1 MSTNILNGDL
11 DTLENIIVDV
21 NSYSLS
27 ARKHEEILDEID
39 NMVKK
44 SDILKKELTDEVNS
58 KLHSGEKAICEGY
71 DKTLKDEKA
80 KLKSVKVERE
90 KAKEAGMR
98 DRIHDETIDLKKA
111 NEELIRKRKE
121 MFKADKVP
129 SFCSNK
135 LFYAFIYPQSFSDY
149 IIFLAI
155 MFGIFAV
162 IPELLAVFT
171 PIHAWGIILYE
182 CIVAIF
188 GITIFRGIRNVT
200 LLKHYEVIK
209 KGRKIADEIESNKGI
224 INKIK
229 KGIRSDTSETMY
241 NLGEFDDEIDAVSAD
256 IRKTEAEKA
265 SALED
270 FNKNVRPQ
278 IIKSIED
285 VRKPAIETLLGD
297 IKNKRAEADN
307 LAAELKAKRAFISSN
322 YEAYLGQDFV
332 TIPQLK
338 RLEQIMRNGDAKTI
352 GGAIDVY
359 NNI

>member
-1 MSTNILNGDL
+1 M
-11 DTLENIIVDV
+11 
-21 NSYSLS
+21 Y
-27 ARKHEEILDEID
+27 
-39 NMVKK
+39 
-44 SDILKKELTDEVNS
+44 
-58 KLHSGEKAICEGY
+58 
-71 DKTLKDEKA
+71 
-80 KLKSVKVERE
+80 
-90 KAKEAGMR
+90 
-98 DRIHDETIDLKKA
+98 
-111 NEELIRKRKE
+111 
-121 MFKADKVP
+121 
-129 SFCSNK
+129 CSNIWYNNFQRYK
-135 LFYAFIYPQSFSDY
+135 K
-149 IIFLAI
+149 
-155 MFGIFAV
+155 
-162 IPELLAVFT
+162 
-171 PIHAWGIILYE
+171 
-182 CIVAIF
+182 
-188 GITIFRGIRNVT
+188 

-256 IRKTEAEKA
+256 IRKTEAERA

>member
-1 MSTNILNGDL
+1 M
-11 DTLENIIVDV
+11 
-21 NSYSLS
+21 
-27 ARKHEEILDEID
+27 
-39 NMVKK
+39 
-44 SDILKKELTDEVNS
+44 
-58 KLHSGEKAICEGY
+58 
-71 DKTLKDEKA
+71 
-80 KLKSVKVERE
+80 
-90 KAKEAGMR
+90 
-98 DRIHDETIDLKKA
+98 
-111 NEELIRKRKE
+111 
-121 MFKADKVP
+121 
-129 SFCSNK
+129 
-135 LFYAFIYPQSFSDY
+135 
-149 IIFLAI
+149 
-155 MFGIFAV
+155 
-162 IPELLAVFT
+162 
-171 PIHAWGIILYE
+171 
-182 CIVAIF
+182 
-188 GITIFRGIRNVT
+188 
-200 LLKHYEVIK
+200 K

-256 IRKTEAEKA
+256 IRKTEAERA

-285 VRKPAIETLLGD
+285 VRKPAIETLLED